1 MAIWSPIPM
10 PRSSATSRA
19 LAVVLAIAASSAAAQ
34 EDGDGL
40 GFEARLARETA
51 EVESCQSDPGLA
63 EEERLRRASEH
74 FNRGRELYEQGNY
87 AESIREFA
95 GAYCHQPHPAALKNI
110 AQAFERQVEYERAVA
125 YLKRYILELPKSEA
139 QERER
144 TSFRVRVLEG
154 LPARIRVASLPEG
167 AAVTLSNDSGP
178 VATARANDA
187 APLLVRSG
195 QYTLRV
201 EMAGFEPVEQA
212 ITTEIGQPYSFYFRL
227 ERKTGTV
234 RVSTNPPDARIFVD
248 QKLVGLG
255 TFSAP
260 LPIGSYEIMV
270 EKGNRPPVHETIEVT
285 ADRATNL
292 NVSLP
297 EVPRSGRRE
306 LLVASTLFGGF
317 LGGGAFASV
326 FDTDSPVAGLGVL
339 TGFGV
344 GFLGAYFGVPDDISV
359 GRSSA
364 MIGASLWA
372 ATEATLVTLLVSCEE
387 RADLAGGTSEHCADD
402 RVFFGV
408 GTLAGVGGF
417 LAAAILPD
425 RFEPSAGDAALM
437 NSGAIWGLASGAL
450 LWSTFDEKREA
461 RDPLLLAGLNV
472 GLIAGGVLAAQS
484 DVSRRRVALID
495 LGGLAG
501 LLTGVA
507 TAELSSEADTGVD
520 RADHFALVGMAAGL
534 IVSSVLTRN
543 IDGPSLGGN
552 LRAQVAPVRDS
563 SGKSAMTV
571 GAALEF

>member
-1 MAIWSPIPM
+1 MAE
-10 PRSSATSRA
+10 
-19 LAVVLAIAASSAAAQ
+19 
-34 EDGDGL
+34 EDGDRL

-51 EVESCQSDPGLA
+51 EVESCQLDQGLA

-87 AESIREFA
+87 GEAIREFA
-95 GAYCHQPHPAALKNI
+95 GAYCHEPHPAALKNI
-110 AQAFERQVEYERAVA
+110 AQAFERQVEYEKAVA
-125 YLKRYILELPKSEA
+125 YLKRYILELPISDT

-167 AAVTLSNDSGP
+167 ASVTLSNDAGP
-178 VATARANDA
+178 VATARANDD

-195 QYTLRV
+195 EYTMRV
-201 EMAGFEPVEQA
+201 EKSGYEPVEQRV
-212 ITTEIGQPYSFYFRL
+212 TTEIGQPYSFYFRL

-255 TFSAP
+255 TFTAP

-270 EKGNRPPVHETIEVT
+270 EKGNRPPVQSTFEVS
-285 ADRATNL
+285 AERATNL
-292 NVSLP
+292 NISLP
-297 EVPRSGRRE
+297 AVPRSGRRE
-306 LLVASTLFGGF
+306 MLVASTLFGGF
-317 LGGGAFASV
+317 LAGGAFASV
-326 FDTDSPVAGLGVL
+326 FDTDSPVAGLGAL

-344 GFLGAYFGVPDDISV
+344 GFLGAYFGVPDDIRV
-359 GRSSA
+359 GRTST
-364 MIGASLWA
+364 MIGAGMWA
-372 ATEATLVTLLVSCEE
+372 ATEATLITLLASCDE
-387 RADLAGGTSEHCADD
+387 RSTLDGGTTEDCADD

-408 GTLAGVGGF
+408 GTLAGVGGV
-417 LAAAILPD
+417 LAAALLPE

-450 LWSTFDEKREA
+450 LWSTFDEERKA
-461 RDPLLLAGLNV
+461 RDPLLLAGLNL
-472 GLIAGGVLAAQS
+472 GLVAGGVLASQ
-484 DVSRRRVALID
+484 VEISRRRVALID

-543 IDGPSLGGN
+543 LDGPSLGNG
-552 LRAQVAPVRDS
+552 LKAQVAPVRDS
-563 SGKSAMTV
+563 SGSTAMTV